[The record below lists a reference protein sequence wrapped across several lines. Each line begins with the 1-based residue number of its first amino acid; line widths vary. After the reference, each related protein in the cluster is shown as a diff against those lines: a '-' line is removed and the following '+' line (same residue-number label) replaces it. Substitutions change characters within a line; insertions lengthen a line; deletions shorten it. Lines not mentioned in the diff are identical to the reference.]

1 MTDRRTFYQ
10 QFGVWPVARP
20 YAGLMFGEDEIRLV
34 LALAEGPLTAEQI
47 ATALDL
53 APAASS
59 ALAERAYRRLL
70 VDREGQDPDTRYRAA
85 DFYTF
90 LDHFLKYENWDDLP
104 LEDRRAIDAQYLAE
118 FVDRVRDDVALK
130 MAGGEPAGGGH
141 NDAVLL
147 LHEAEAMV
155 RAAGEIAIQPCNCR
169 RAGQYC
175 DRPVETCIWMDEAA
189 RAALARGHGRA
200 VSTEEAVALLRAADR
215 AGLMHTGDSE
225 WQANGLGAIC
235 NCCACDCYPFR
246 AAEALGSKG
255 VWPRSRYLATYDVE
269 RCSLCGACVRR
280 CHFRAFYHDG
290 ATREV
295 EGKERKT
302 VAFDPEKCWGCGLC
316 ANTCPAGAI
325 VMETVSLS
333 TNEER
338 INE

>member
-1 MTDRRTFYQ
+1 MTHLRAFYQ

-20 YAGLMFGEDEIRLV
+20 YAGIMFGDAEIHLV

-47 ATALDL
+47 AAALGL
-53 APAASS
+53 APAAAR
-59 ALAERAYRRLL
+59 ALAERCYRRLI
-70 VDREGQDPDTRYRAA
+70 VDREGQPAGDRYRAT

-90 LDHFLKYENWDDLP
+90 LDHFLKYENWDDIP
-104 LEDRRAIDAQYLAE
+104 LEDRRAIDAQYVAE
-118 FVDRVRDDVALK
+118 FVAQVRADVALK
-130 MAGGEPAGGGH
+130 MAGHEPAGSGH

-155 RAAGEIAIQPCNCR
+155 EAATDIVIQPCNCR

-175 DRPVETCIWMDEAA
+175 DRPVETCVWLDEGA

-200 VSTEEAVALLRAADR
+200 VSKEEAVALLRRADR

-225 WQANGLGAIC
+225 WRTRGLGAIC

-255 VWPRSRYLATYDVE
+255 VWPRARYVAVYDE
-269 RCSLCGACVRR
+269 EGCSLCGACVRR

-290 ATREV
+290 ATRLV
-295 EGKERKT
+295 AGKEQPA

-316 ANTCPAGAI
+316 ANTCPTGAV
-325 VMETVSLS
+325 VMQPILDSIPLID
-333 TNEER
+333 NE
-338 INE
+338 